1 MLETI
6 NSTDLYALELEPPR
20 MIVHNLLTV
29 GLNVLAGNPKSGKSY
44 LSLKLAHTITT
55 GYRFL
60 GFETIKGSVLYLAL
74 EDTLFRLK
82 SRMRGLKL
90 PPNDNLHFATFSPK
104 LADGGLQEITN
115 WAAKPDLQ
123 LIIIDTLGRVRDQSQ
138 GNNVYQEDTD
148 LGSALQQTGFEND
161 TAILVIH
168 HMRKQ
173 SHKDFLL
180 SVSGSAGLVGAA
192 DVVLGLERQR
202 NSSEGT
208 LHVTGR
214 DIEERTMQLY
224 WNQSMGT
231 GWERL

>member
-6 NSTDLYALELEPPR
+6 SSSELNTLELQPPK
-20 MIVHNLLTV
+20 MIVHNLLSV
-29 GLNVLAGNPKSGKSY
+29 GLNILAGNPKSGKSF
-44 LSLKLAHTITT
+44 LSLKLGHSVAT

-60 GFETIKGSVLYLAL
+60 NYQVIQGQVLYLAL

-90 PPNDNLHFATFSPK
+90 PPTDNLHFATYSPK

-115 WAAKPDLQ
+115 WAARSDTQ
-123 LIIIDTLGRVRDQSQ
+123 LIIIDTLGRVKDE
-138 GNNVYQEDTD
+138 GKGGNVYQEDTD
-148 LGSALQQTGFEND
+148 LGSALQQTAFNND
-161 TAILVIH
+161 IAIMVIH

-192 DVVLGLERQR
+192 DVVLGLERKR
-202 NSSEGT
+202 NSPDGT

-214 DIEERTMQLY
+214 DIEERQIGLY

-231 GWERL
+231 GWERV